1 MPMLSVGARLSRP
14 SFLTAIFSFTA
25 LAWFNVAGA
34 VTLGSPQLISKPGE
48 PFRTEIPLLLLP
60 DELPLVELMKAEVPS
75 SATFERFSISNR
87 VLELK
92 PQASIRQAKTATG
105 QTQYQILIQS
115 DRALS
120 DSQEPFLDLLVQLS
134 WPSGSLTKV
143 YSLLVGDAQ
152 KVVVRPGQT
161 LSEIALQMAPQL
173 GGASLDE
180 TLLALY
186 KANPDAFVGGS
197 IHRLNAGAEL
207 YKPSQA
213 LLQSITPTAA
223 KTFAA
228 KNNDA
233 WLDLKTSAEASP
245 TKSPDPNLSNASK
258 DLKNNKNSTD
268 ELIQDRLKIG
278 PGIGDG
284 AEQRRFQED
293 LVAQEQALLLIRA
306 RAAELEKNIADLQIL
321 LEQQAGQQ
329 GAQQR
334 VQLGVKQGVEQ
345 GGQQGVKQAALTWPP
360 VALALSLLGLTGALF
375 WLLARYTRRAEMI
388 QPDLAN
394 LAASHLIKQGSKATT
409 QSVAR
414 STSQSTDQA
423 DAQNIVSK
431 NLALPEIPARAKV
444 LFAGL
449 NLDLNTPTP
458 TEQTKP
464 EQTDLAQTKP
474 SDERN

>member
-1 MPMLSVGARLSRP
+1 MLSGRVRRNQPG
-14 SFLTAIFSFTA
+14 FLAALLSFTA

-34 VTLGSPQLISKPGE
+34 VSLGSPQLISKPGE
-48 PFRTEIPLLLLP
+48 PFRTEIPLLLSP
-60 DELPLVELMKAEVPS
+60 DELPLVEQMKAEVPS
-75 SATFERFSISNR
+75 IAIFERFSISNR
-87 VLELK
+87 ALELK
-92 PQASIRQAKTATG
+92 PQVSIRQAKTATG
-105 QTQYQILIQS
+105 QTQYQLLIQS

-120 DSQEPFLDLLVQLS
+120 DAQEPFLDLLVQLS
-134 WPSGSLTKV
+134 WPSGSLIKI

-186 KANPDAFVGGS
+186 KANPDAFAGGS

-228 KNNDA
+228 KNNDT
-233 WLDLKTSAEASP
+233 WVDLKKSAESSP
-245 TKSPDPNLSNASK
+245 PKSPDPNLSNASK
-258 DLKNNKNSTD
+258 ELKNKENSTD
-268 ELIQDRLKIG
+268 GLVQDRLKIG

-293 LVAQEQALLLIRA
+293 LVAQEQALLQIRA

-321 LEQQAGQQ
+321 LGQQAGQ
-329 GAQQR
+329 G
-334 VQLGVKQGVEQ
+334 GV
-345 GGQQGVKQAALTWPP
+345 QQGVKQAVALTWAP

-394 LAASHLIKQGSKATT
+394 LGASREIKASSKVSAQAIAQLDT
-409 QSVAR
+409 QNVVL
-414 STSQSTDQA
+414 
-423 DAQNIVSK
+423 QNH
-431 NLALPEIPARAKV
+431 ALPEMPARAKA

-449 NLDLNTPTP
+449 NLDLNTPAS

-464 EQTDLAQTKP
+464 EHIDPAQAKP
-474 SDERN
+474 SDERK